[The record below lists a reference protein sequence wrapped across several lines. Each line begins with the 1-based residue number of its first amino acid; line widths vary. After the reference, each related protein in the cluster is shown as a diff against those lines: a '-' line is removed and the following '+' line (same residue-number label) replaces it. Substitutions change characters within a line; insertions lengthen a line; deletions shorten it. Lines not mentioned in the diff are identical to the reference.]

1 VKRALKALRGVNVA
15 AILVIALPL
24 ALGVWAIIAAPGTPA
39 GADTPQ
45 SKAASPATESTEP
58 TEPTGPTG
66 PTGPTTPTETT
77 PTETTPTETTPTET
91 TPPPKREPLP
101 TVTLGGPA
109 SHSTDTTPSF
119 SGTATGGSGLVTV
132 RIYDGTFSDPIEVR
146 TLTAKVSGGRW
157 ATGDVSPALPYNEYG
172 ARASQDNAEE
182 AEGSSPLELFT
193 VEAPPPPPTPK
204 PAPTPTTPTS
214 PTKTTTGSTTAP
226 ASVAT
231 GTSAAVSHPGA
242 PIAQFKWFPAVP
254 QTGET
259 VSLVSISTD
268 LASPITGTAWALAS
282 NGPFQAGGVLLTTSF
297 STPGGHLVRLRVTN
311 ASGLSSIATETI
323 NVVSATAPLMQPFP
337 VVRIA
342 GVETSFGVRLGA
354 LRVQQL
360 PLGAKISVR
369 CRGRG
374 CPIKFASRLAKAGS
388 RGVTPVE
395 FPRFERGLRFG
406 VVLEI
411 MVSKAGEIGKYTRFV
426 VRRGKLP
433 ERVDMCLNPAGEL
446 PFVCPSS

>member
-1 VKRALKALRGVNVA
+1 VKRALRALRGVNVA
-15 AILVIALPL
+15 TILVIALPL
-24 ALGVWAIIAAPGTPA
+24 ALGAWVIIGAPGTPA
-39 GADTPQ
+39 GAETTP
-45 SKAASPATESTEP
+45 SETGSTE
-58 TEPTGPTG
+58 TA
-66 PTGPTTPTETT
+66 TETT

-91 TPPPKREPLP
+91 TPPPKEPLP
-101 TVTLGGPA
+101 IVSLGGAA
-109 SHSTDTTPSF
+109 SHSTNTTPSF
-119 SGTATGGSGLVTV
+119 SGTATGGSGPVTV
-132 RIYDGTFSDPIEVR
+132 RIYDGTISRPIEVR
-146 TLTAKVSGGRW
+146 KLTAKVSGGHW
-157 ATGDVSPALPYNEYG
+157 ATGAVSPALAYGEYG
-172 ARASQDNAEE
+172 ARASQDNSEE
-182 AEGSSPLELFT
+182 AEGDSPLELFT
-193 VEAPPPPPTPK
+193 VEAPP
-204 PAPTPTTPTS
+204 APTPTTTTPAPVS

-242 PIAQFKWFPAVP
+242 PVAQFKWFPAVP
-254 QTGET
+254 ETGET

-268 LASPITGTAWALAS
+268 LASPITGTAWALLS
-282 NGPFQAGGVLLTTSF
+282 SGPFQAGGVLLTTSF
-297 STPGGHLVRLRVTN
+297 STPGGHVVRLRVTN
-311 ASGLSSIATETI
+311 ASGVSSVATETI
-323 NVVSATAPLMQPFP
+323 NVISATAPLMQPFP

-342 GVETSFGVRLGA
+342 GIETSFGVRLGA

-374 CPIKFASRLAKAGS
+374 CPIKFATRVAKAGK

-395 FPRFERGLRFG
+395 FPRFEQGLRFG

-411 MVSKAGEIGKYTRFV
+411 MVSKPGEIGKYTRFV

-433 ERVDMCLNPAGEL
+433 ERVDMCLNPAGAI